1 VGGVR
6 VTAYGAIGAP
16 AGHRTFTFANGRVRC
31 ACGAHFA
38 GRIGLA
44 AHHDLVRMLAAPAV
58 RP

>member
-6 VTAYGAIGAP
+6 VTARYGAIGAP
-16 AGHRTFTFANGRVRC
+16 AGHRTFTFADGRVRC

-44 AHHDLVRMLAAPAV
+44 AHHDLVRMLQPAV